1 MTAYGKMTAA
11 ERGAEYARVQA
22 EFEEL
27 KARGLKLN
35 MARGKPSKVQVD
47 LINDM
52 FQLMQD
58 PQDYISDG
66 IDVRNEGEPV
76 EISVC
81 GERRLLLGSAS
92 AVSNE
97 SNQ

>member
-1 MTAYGKMTAA
+1 MKPYAQLSPE
-11 ERGAEYARVQA
+11 ERRGEYARLRT
-22 EFEEL
+22 EFDAL
-27 KARGLKLN
+27 KARGLSLN

-66 IDVRNEGEPV
+66 IDVRNYGELSGLPAAKALFAG
-76 EISVC
+76 ILVC
-81 GERRLLLGSAS
+81 RP
-92 AVSNE
+92 
-97 SNQ
+97 